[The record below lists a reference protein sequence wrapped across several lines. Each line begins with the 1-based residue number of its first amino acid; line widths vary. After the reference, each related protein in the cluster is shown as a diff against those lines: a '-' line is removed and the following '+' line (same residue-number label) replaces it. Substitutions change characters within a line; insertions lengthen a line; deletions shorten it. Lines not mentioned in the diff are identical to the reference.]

1 MPGRPVDELLHRIEA
16 YYDAAPRA
24 AARVEEHGPLT
35 LFVNERPGWHYYA
48 RPRLGSSEAISRTDV
63 EAVRERQRTLGVPQ
77 AFEWVAEVTPSLRG
91 AIEASG
97 GLHVREL
104 PLLVL
109 DRTAFEAAAATA
121 SEARI
126 VPAGTPDLALLR
138 AVADVGFATPGT
150 AVGGIGREALPAA
163 AARQDP
169 AGLSVLRDRLRSGA
183 TVMAAAGDG
192 EGPLA
197 VGSHQPV
204 AGVTEVLGVATLPAA
219 RRRGL
224 ATAVTH
230 ALVADALRRG
240 CEVVFLSADGDDVA
254 AIYGHLGFR
263 RVGTA
268 LLAEPAAA
276 GGPPAG

>member
-1 MPGRPVDELLHRIEA
+1 MPGQPVDELLHRIEA

-24 AARVEEHGPLT
+24 GARVEEHGPLS
-35 LFVNERPGWHYYA
+35 LFVNQHPGWHYYA
-48 RPRLGSSEAISRTDV
+48 RPRLGSSQAIRGADV
-63 EAVRERQRTLGVPQ
+63 EAVRERQRMLGVPQ

-91 AIEASG
+91 TIEAAG

-104 PLLVL
+104 PLMVL
-109 DRTAFEAAAATA
+109 DRSAFEAAAAIA
-121 SEARI
+121 AEARI
-126 VPAGTPDLALLR
+126 VPADTPDLALLR
-138 AVADVGFATPGT
+138 AVAEVGFATPGT
-150 AVGGIGREALPAA
+150 AIGAAGREALLDA
-163 AARQDP
+163 AARQDS
-169 AGLSVLRDRLRSGA
+169 AGLSALRERLRSGA
-183 TVMAAAGDG
+183 TVMAVAGDG

-230 ALVADALRRG
+230 ALVADALRRR

-254 AIYGHLGFR
+254 AIYGRLGFR

-268 LLAEPAAA
+268 LVAEP
-276 GGPPAG
+276 